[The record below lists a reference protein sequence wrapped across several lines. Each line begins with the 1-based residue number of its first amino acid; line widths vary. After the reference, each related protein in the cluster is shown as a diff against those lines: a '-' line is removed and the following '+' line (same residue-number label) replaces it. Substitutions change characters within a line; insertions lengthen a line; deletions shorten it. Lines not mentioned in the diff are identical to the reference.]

1 MKEAFIFPGPKVEIK
16 DVDFPTLSGEN
27 YLIIK
32 VAVAGSNPKDWAI
45 AERGKLQTSNHPCP
59 QLIKTLQFPA

>member
-1 MKEAFIFPGPKVEIK
+1 MKEAFIFPGTKVEIK
-16 DVDFPTLSGEN
+16 DVDFPTLPGEN

-45 AERGKLQTSNHPCP
+45 AERGRIHRSTITLKY
-59 QLIKTLQFPA
+59 LI